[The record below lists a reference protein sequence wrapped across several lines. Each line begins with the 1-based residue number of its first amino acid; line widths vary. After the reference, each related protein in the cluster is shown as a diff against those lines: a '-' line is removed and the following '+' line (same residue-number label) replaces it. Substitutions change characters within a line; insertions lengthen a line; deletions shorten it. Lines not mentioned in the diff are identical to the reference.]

1 MMVKIEAHLPG
12 GGRKNR
18 GRAAMAEKKRRTKEI
33 RKPLEGFEKQ
43 GKKKRRITRTVFRA
57 VQSSFLFIIFMLSIS
72 HRFTLP
78 RITQIPIVLLTGLT
92 CQDAGVDQKTF
103 LM

>member
-1 MMVKIEAHLPG
+1 MFINQRLQGLCPDSPSQRDPYTIRG
-12 GGRKNR
+12 DSRNR
-18 GRAAMAEKKRRTKEI
+18 
-33 RKPLEGFEKQ
+33 

-57 VQSSFLFIIFMLSIS
+57 VESSFLFIIFMLSIP

-78 RITQIPIVLLTGLT
+78 RINQIQIVLLTGLT
-92 CQDAGVDQKTF
+92 CQDVGVDQKTF